1 MGSCVSYFE
10 FFLAWMEEAWTLL
23 PQMRVVEVVEQW
35 QILVLETLAFEQKCV
50 CEGKNR
56 AKNSSV
62 TF

>member
-50 CEGKNR
+50 CEGKN
-56 AKNSSV
+56 
-62 TF
+62 